1 MGARALLVTGLL
13 AVGAAPCA
21 SLPDP
26 EAVPHGEP
34 LAPPGVCLQVSAEQL
49 LDLALR
55 VSAAGVVVE
64 TPCLEVL
71 PK

>member
-1 MGARALLVTGLL
+1 MEARMFLLTGLL

-26 EAVPHGEP
+26 EAVPHGESP
-34 LAPPGVCLQVSAEQL
+34 AAPPGVCLQLSSAQL

-55 VSAAGVVVE
+55 VGAAGVAVE
-64 TPCLEVL
+64 TPCLEVF
-71 PK
+71 P